1 MDTRF
6 TFKMSKPQPSLKI
19 ISSSQCIQNDDREKD
34 DWMELIC
41 LQLKEKG
48 DEKQREHANVILPR
62 YTVSCFSLSLL
73 LPFANFIRLPT
84 N

>member
-62 YTVSCFSLSLL
+62 YTVSCFSLSLQ